1 MPCGHFWKK
10 NGGPLNSFC
19 IFHGSLFYLLIIL
32 FADFYDYWDI
42 KMDHSIFP
50 LFGKKVFLHF
60 VNIFISNI
68 VGNIFLSSYIS
79 ENKPWGNLQSRFRV
93 KDVLKVSY
101 FLFPKSGKHCVK
113 VLNCIHLYLRSEILQ
128 HGYACT
134 NSLVFEKKAFFLN

>member
-1 MPCGHFWKK
+1 
-10 NGGPLNSFC
+10 
-19 IFHGSLFYLLIIL
+19 
-32 FADFYDYWDI
+32 
-42 KMDHSIFP
+42 MDHSIFP

-101 FLFPKSGKHCVK
+101 FLNLGNTVSKC
-113 VLNCIHLYLRSEILQ
+113 
-128 HGYACT
+128 
-134 NSLVFEKKAFFLN
+134 

>member
-1 MPCGHFWKK
+1 MEVYFLC
-10 NGGPLNSFC
+10 S
-19 IFHGSLFYLLIIL
+19 IFSLQTFTTTEISKWIIL
-32 FADFYDYWDI
+32 SFRY
-42 KMDHSIFP
+42 
-50 LFGKKVFLHF
+50 LGKKVFLHF

-134 NSLVFEKKAFFLN
+134 NSLVFGKKAFFLN